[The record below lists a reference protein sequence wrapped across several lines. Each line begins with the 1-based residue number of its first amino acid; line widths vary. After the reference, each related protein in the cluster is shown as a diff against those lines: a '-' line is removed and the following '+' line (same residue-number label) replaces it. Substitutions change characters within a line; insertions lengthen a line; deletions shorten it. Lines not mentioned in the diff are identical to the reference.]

1 MSLAAYASETKYK
14 SSADELRPRVY
25 MTSIF
30 SCEQHRFQK
39 NKKLP
44 PHLYEINMKIVMIRV
59 AKQWGRDRIIRFFV
73 DLINFLS
80 GINYANDAMHLIKI
94 G

>member
-1 MSLAAYASETKYK
+1 
-14 SSADELRPRVY
+14 
-25 MTSIF
+25 
-30 SCEQHRFQK
+30 
-39 NKKLP
+39 
-44 PHLYEINMKIVMIRV
+44 MIGV

>member
-1 MSLAAYASETKYK
+1 
-14 SSADELRPRVY
+14 
-25 MTSIF
+25 
-30 SCEQHRFQK
+30 
-39 NKKLP
+39 
-44 PHLYEINMKIVMIRV
+44 MIRV

-94 G
+94 GWCHSLFSVGKEQVTPEYPWVDAIKNIEIIIYK

>member
-1 MSLAAYASETKYK
+1 MSLAAYASETEYK

-25 MTSIF
+25 VTSIF

-44 PHLYEINMKIVMIRV
+44 PHLYEINMKICHDQGCKAVG
-59 AKQWGRDRIIRFFV
+59 KGPNHFFV

-80 GINYANDAMHLIKI
+80 GIN
-94 G
+94 